1 MTFKA
6 AVKEILPV
14 EEVTGEKKPRL
25 KTPDLMQAVLLPM
38 YKVPNKPG
46 EPKKDWN

>member
-14 EEVTGEKKPRL
+14 EETEDKKPRL
-25 KTPDLMQAVLLPM
+25 KTPTLMQAVLLPM
-38 YKVPNKPG
+38 YKVP
-46 EPKKDWN
+46 